1 MVSEIEAMYLHI
13 KERPL
18 QEATQLLRR
27 TKVRLNVGLAIM
39 ENARR
44 HLAMGDEISIALARD
59 YLDEAMKYM
68 EKDSFTATE
77 EYTSIVY
84 NGGLCKECNGIGVK
98 NR

>member
-1 MVSEIEAMYLHI
+1 MVSELEEMYRHI
-13 KERPL
+13 KERPV
-18 QEATQLLRR
+18 QEATQLVRR
-27 TKVRLNVGLAIM
+27 TQVRLNVGLAIM

-77 EYTSIVY
+77 EHTDIMY
-84 NGGLCKECNGIGVK
+84 NGGLCTECNGIGVK